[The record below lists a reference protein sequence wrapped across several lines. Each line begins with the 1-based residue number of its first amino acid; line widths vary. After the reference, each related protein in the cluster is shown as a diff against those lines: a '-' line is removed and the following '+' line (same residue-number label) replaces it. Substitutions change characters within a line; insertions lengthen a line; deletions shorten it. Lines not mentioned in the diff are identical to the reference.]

1 MKLSCSNVW
10 VTTLHKII
18 VGLSPSSIPLPSGRK
33 ERRNCKKPSIISYS
47 SFLVQDFVRIFV
59 YVKIDVV
66 RKSI

>member
-1 MKLSCSNVW
+1 MQLIGYDRRWYYSFLGQELRFNIE
-10 VTTLHKII
+10 HKYILFVLFI
-18 VGLSPSSIPLPSGRK
+18 R
-33 ERRNCKKPSIISYS
+33 KPSIISYS